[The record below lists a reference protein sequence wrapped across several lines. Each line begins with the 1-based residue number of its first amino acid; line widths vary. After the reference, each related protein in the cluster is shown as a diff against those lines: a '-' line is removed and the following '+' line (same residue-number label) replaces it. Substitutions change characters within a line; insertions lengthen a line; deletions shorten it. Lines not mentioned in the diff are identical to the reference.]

1 MCGRFLCVFFL
12 LNFVLNSFVSTSNH
26 VIFTFLTNLLQQ
38 QVQATTVIRRTHK
51 STFCHFLSQSP
62 SFLFATWNQR
72 SEIAYKCHRISA
84 TDSKFKTA
92 LPNVLIRSGNERVHD
107 NNCLG
112 KGNLRLHYVWGRH
125 IMITKATNN
134 MRNCRLTE
142 PSSRNL
148 AK

>member
-1 MCGRFLCVFFL
+1 MFGRFLCFFFVKFCIKQFCKYFQRCHIHVF
-12 LNFVLNSFVSTSNH
+12 
-26 VIFTFLTNLLQQ
+26 NLLQQ
-38 QVQATTVIRRTHK
+38 QVQATTVMRRTHK
-51 STFCHFLSQSP
+51 STFCHSLSQSP

-72 SEIAYKCHRISA
+72 SEVAYKWHSISA
-84 TDSKFKTA
+84 TDSKVKTA

-125 IMITKATNN
+125 IMITTATNN
-134 MRNCRLTE
+134 MKNCRLTE
-142 PSSRNL
+142 PSNRNL

>member
-1 MCGRFLCVFFL
+1 MFGRFFMCFFVKFCIKQFCKYFQRCHIHVF
-12 LNFVLNSFVSTSNH
+12 NQPPSTTGPGHNSHAQNA
-26 VIFTFLTNLLQQ
+26 Q
-38 QVQATTVIRRTHK
+38 
-51 STFCHFLSQSP
+51 STFCHSLSQSP

-72 SEIAYKCHRISA
+72 SEVAYKCHRISA
-84 TDSKFKTA
+84 TDSKVKTA

-148 AK
+148 VK